1 MWSLIQ
7 SVFLSIIII
16 LIGHFIWQMMRD
28 SFSKPHIKS
37 FVMESDKREEE
48 AKLIAQAQQA
58 QAQQAQA
65 QQTQAQQTQAQ
76 QTQAQ
81 QAQAQQT
88 QAQQAQAQQAQAQQA
103 QAQQAQAQQAH
114 EQPLNV
120 TPINQLQQTTQIED
134 ELDNYLKSKLNVLN
148 TTDISHLSTHYDSP
162 SGQETFPKN

>member
-1 MWSLIQ
+1 
-7 SVFLSIIII
+7 
-16 LIGHFIWQMMRD
+16 MMRD

>member
-103 QAQQAQAQQAH
+103 QAQPAQAQQAH

>member
-81 QAQAQQT
+81 QAQAQQ
-88 QAQQAQAQQAQAQQA
+88 
-103 QAQQAQAQQAH
+103 AQAQQAH

>member
-48 AKLIAQAQQA
+48 AKLIAQAQQT

>member
-48 AKLIAQAQQA
+48 AKLI
-58 QAQQAQA
+58 
-65 QQTQAQQTQAQ
+65 
-76 QTQAQ
+76 
-81 QAQAQQT
+81 
-88 QAQQAQAQQAQAQQA
+88 AQAQQA

>member
-48 AKLIAQAQQA
+48 AKLI
-58 QAQQAQA
+58 
-65 QQTQAQQTQAQ
+65 
-76 QTQAQ
+76 
-81 QAQAQQT
+81 
-88 QAQQAQAQQAQAQQA
+88 AQAQQAQAQQA